1 MPVLF
6 QTLFYN
12 ASFTLSAT
20 SSDTHWVQ
28 ISSFSFIHHIAASS
42 LDASFSSIYFNA
54 SSVNS
59 LIVSYFS
66 KNYTTSGA
74 CSRTSLC
81 TPTTTSFGGNDEPL
95 FSSHTNYSNGST
107 SNKIKSYLTVT
118 AIGAEKYTTQ

>member
-20 SSDTHWVQ
+20 SSDTHLVQ

-59 LIVSYFS
+59 LLVSYFS
-66 KNYTTSGA
+66 KNSTTSGA

-81 TPTTTSFGGNDEPL
+81 TPTTTSFGGNAVPL
-95 FSSHTNYSNGST
+95 FSSQTSSSNGSS
-107 SNKIKSYLTVT
+107 SNKIKRSEERRV
-118 AIGAEKYTTQ
+118 GKEWKS